1 MDQGTSKTLL
11 KKTSL
16 SDRSSLVHVQKMTEH
31 FFDGLTDSDID
42 GQLFLSQVEVDDIQP
57 GIVGRTKGHIQVLV
71 DRFSSCFVRF
81 FFMYFYLL
89 ANKKLHFA
97 CFVFAG

>member
-11 KKTSL
+11 KKASL
-16 SDRSSLVHVQKMTEH
+16 SDRRSLVHIPKMTEH
-31 FFDGLTDSDID
+31 FFDGFADRDID
-42 GQLFLSQVEVDDIQP
+42 GQLFLSQVEVDVIQS
-57 GIVGRTKGHIQVLV
+57 GIIGRTKGHIQVLV

-81 FFMYFYLL
+81 FFMFFYLL
-89 ANKKLHFA
+89 ANKKLLFA